1 MYKNIIK
8 HLKNNPNGCSLKQNG
23 NRYIP
28 TYHGYFIALTDNK
41 FKSINGQIIN
51 RVKKQAKKIGVK
63 NWYYGYWADQKTG
76 FNYLDVAIFLTD
88 KIEALKTAKK
98 YNQRAI
104 YSTKINNSIYL

>member
-8 HLKNNPNGCSLKQNG
+8 QLKNNPTGCSLKQNG
-23 NRYIP
+23 NKYIP
-28 TYHGYFIALTDNK
+28 SYDGYFIALTDNK

-51 RVKKQAKKIGVK
+51 KVKKQAYKIGVK
-63 NWYYGYWADQKTG
+63 NWYYGYWMDNKTG

-88 KIEALKTAKK
+88 KVKALETAKK

-104 YSTKINNSIYL
+104 YSTEKNISIYL